1 VIAFNIH
8 FNQQLYQ
15 IRLPSEA
22 TVGKDF
28 RWIPDL
34 SASTNRVI
42 PFIRATQAQ
51 NLREDQCADVQASH
65 QRMAAL

>member
-22 TVGKDF
+22 TVGKDI
-28 RWIPDL
+28 RWIPEV

-42 PFIRATQAQ
+42 PFIRATKTQ
-51 NLREDQCADVQASH
+51 NLRED
-65 QRMAAL
+65 